1 MKLKKKYLSV
11 IASVF
16 VLGSALGVTSAAA
29 EGTTEEGAVVS
40 EVAEEAV
47 GAATASKI
55 TSMKFE
61 GAYPQLVFYRET
73 NLSPMPTKGQY
84 YLGNPWVRK
93 SITITYADGK
103 KETLRTYQ
111 KTRYDEEINIFIKYS
126 GKKSL
131 PEVGTYDVHFQLDK
145 SGKEIILK
153 NGAVVKSLSD
163 MPVITGTGSQEVDV
177 TDTTAYACLKTSGST
192 RYTLTW
198 DPSFQFVSVYR
209 LRNGKL
215 EELKYVEN
223 GKICVLNPKHTYY
236 IGTRLYSAVL
246 DLDKIKFSA
255 EEVGKIKSTMKIPTS
270 SLKMNTNQSTQIQLV
285 TGMEKRDH
293 VESIKS
299 SNSKIVKAEMAGQNG
314 EVTLTTKNKTG
325 KANITITLAGG
336 AKKTIAVTVRRGT
349 VKTTKISGI
358 PKTINLKVNGRK
370 ILKPVLTPLTSQEP
384 VTYTSS
390 NEKVVSVFEGGV
402 VEITGNKKGTAKI
415 TVKSGKKKAVVTV
428 KVR

>member
-1 MKLKKKYLSV
+1 M
-11 IASVF
+11 
-16 VLGSALGVTSAAA
+16 
-29 EGTTEEGAVVS
+29 
-40 EVAEEAV
+40 
-47 GAATASKI
+47 
-55 TSMKFE
+55 
-61 GAYPQLVFYRET
+61 
-73 NLSPMPTKGQY
+73 
-84 YLGNPWVRK
+84 
-93 SITITYADGK
+93 
-103 KETLRTYQ
+103 
-111 KTRYDEEINIFIKYS
+111 
-126 GKKSL
+126 
-131 PEVGTYDVHFQLDK
+131 
-145 SGKEIILK
+145 
-153 NGAVVKSLSD
+153 
-163 MPVITGTGSQEVDV
+163 
-177 TDTTAYACLKTSGST
+177 
-192 RYTLTW
+192 
-198 DPSFQFVSVYR
+198 
-209 LRNGKL
+209 
-215 EELKYVEN
+215 
-223 GKICVLNPKHTYY
+223 
-236 IGTRLYSAVL
+236 